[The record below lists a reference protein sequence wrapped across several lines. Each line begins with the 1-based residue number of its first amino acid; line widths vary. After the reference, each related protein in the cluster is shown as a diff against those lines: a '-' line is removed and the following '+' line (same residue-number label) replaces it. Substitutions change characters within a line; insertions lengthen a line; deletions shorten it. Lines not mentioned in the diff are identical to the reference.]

1 MQVQVRAHNEAIWPQ
16 VSIAQ
21 AAQSELDRTKAFIE
35 HIRSVESWHWLTS
48 TSNLQLQQRLLPALA
63 TVAATLPALHAA
75 VQLLHVCC
83 CEQNTEQR
91 LRCVIRH
98 CHCISKDV
106 WRSLSV

>member
-48 TSNLQLQQRLLPALA
+48 TSNLQLQQRLLPLLWPL
-63 TVAATLPALHAA
+63 VQQLCLLYMLLFSCFMSA
-75 VQLLHVCC
+75 VVKH
-83 CEQNTEQR
+83 
-91 LRCVIRH
+91 
-98 CHCISKDV
+98 
-106 WRSLSV
+106 